1 MELSEILKSAGLD
14 ESAVENVL
22 NQMKENKIYISGEEN
37 LDIRYS
43 KLKGEHDALK
53 GKHGEA
59 ESLIAQLQEGSADNQ
74 ALQSKISDYEARIA
88 ELEQEKSKTE
98 AEAALKVAL
107 LEAKAEDID
116 YLTFKIREKGEI
128 KLDENGKIVG
138 IDDTITEL
146 KTKFPTQFQSSA
158 GEKKIEEQKLE
169 QGEER
174 GITREKFE
182 KMGYQ
187 DRNKLQR
194 EDPETYEKLSKGD

>member
-1 MELSEILKSAGLD
+1 MELSEILTSAGLD

-146 KTKFPTQFQSSA
+146 KTKFPTQFQPSA
-158 GEKKIEEQKLE
+158 NEKKIEEQKLE